1 MNSNCLFVLG
11 FPGIFGSALSSSWFG
26 AISVILPSCSF
37 WNALLSKYRS
47 WLIKLSNSFLRLNQL
62 TSFGVGIKDGPSL
75 GVIFMELLI
84 LLIIGWLRFGQD
96 PLLWLSLSFLSY
108 WVSHFFFFSFSFL
121 SDVFLEIVSF
131 AYSYCCYFQY
141 RGCLVSLFAD
151 DYVLYNNENYLQI
164 DSTAQG
170 PHMCSYVDIAIADS
184 DKEALE
190 YHLSST
196 TWKRFR
202 DDAFVL
208 WPHGREYL
216 VLFL

>member
-1 MNSNCLFVLG
+1 MFSWK
-11 FPGIFGSALSSSWFG
+11 SSVSL
-26 AISVILPSCSF
+26 IL
-37 WNALLSKYRS
+37 
-47 WLIKLSNSFLRLNQL
+47 I
-62 TSFGVGIKDGPSL
+62 V
-75 GVIFMELLI
+75 VIF
-84 LLIIGWLRFGQD
+84 
-96 PLLWLSLSFLSY
+96 ST
-108 WVSHFFFFSFSFL
+108 
-121 SDVFLEIVSF
+121 
-131 AYSYCCYFQY
+131 
-141 RGCLVSLFAD
+141 GCLVSLFAD

-208 WPHGREYL
+208 
-216 VLFL
+216 